1 MGNLLLSSLRS
12 LTSLIMTCAVTT
24 NGFAASC
31 DVLTGITKRLYD
43 GQLFYRIAGTSS
55 WIEMPD
61 AGAGLS
67 GIRAEFAYVLDEAFE
82 PWRAGVVV
90 LKTGRFRQSGEE
102 LADTQVRSVRLVR
115 RTQIFDN
122 SPCGSVAEFGRGR
135 VSPKSYDDYHDVG
148 YATADD
154 ATLDRFHFSY
164 TGRRK
169 ACHPTNSKLGDTVSF
184 NARSNRGQ
192 FSFDTA
198 VVDKGTYF
206 QPFVLLGVTEAS
218 ASSEKLARQ
227 RVEMQQYRVVSGTP
241 ECIVFKHTVPPGGA
255 FLRINDL
262 EGLAKYGI
270 AKRAP
275 EHRWSLSPP

>member
-1 MGNLLLSSLRS
+1 MSNLLLSSLRS
-12 LTSLIMTCAVTT
+12 LTSLIIACVVTSS
-24 NGFAASC
+24 GFAASC
-31 DVLTGITKRLYD
+31 DVLTGVTKSLND
-43 GQLFYRIAGTSS
+43 GQLFYRTAGTSS

-61 AGAGLS
+61 GGAGLG

-90 LKTGRFRQSGEE
+90 LKTGRLRQPGEE
-102 LADTQVRSVRLVR
+102 LADTQAKSVRLVR

-122 SPCGSVAEFGRGR
+122 SPCGSVAEFGAGR

-148 YATADD
+148 YSTADD
-154 ATLDRFHFSY
+154 STLDRFHFNY

-192 FSFDTA
+192 FSFDA
-198 VVDKGTYF
+198 GVVDTGTYF
-206 QPFVLLGVTEAS
+206 QPFVLLGVTKAS

-227 RVEMQQYRVVSGTP
+227 RVEVHQYRVAAGTP
-241 ECIVFKHTVPPGGA
+241 ECILFKHAIPPRGA

-262 EGLAKYGI
+262 EGLAKFGI